1 MRSYQLDR
9 LVRGLFDE
17 KRLHELV
24 GSAWKLF
31 FFICSNLDEEKELTT
46 SYPVIAQRLGVGIS
60 TVKTWRKYLVKNTVI
75 RSYTGGNVVH
85 FRVLEPFKT
94 LLRENS
100 ASSESRTLP
109 AGIMYELEQ

>member
-1 MRSYQLDR
+1 MYACQLDR

-17 KRLHELV
+17 KRLHERV
-24 GSAWKLF
+24 GSAWKLL

-75 RSYTGGNVVH
+75 RSYTGGHVVH
-85 FRVLEPFKT
+85 FRIMEPFKT
-94 LLRENS
+94 FLSQNGV
-100 ASSESRTLP
+100 SSESMALSQGVINDP
-109 AGIMYELEQ
+109 ES